1 MLFYEAIVSQMMLIL
16 PTLHNFDFSV
26 EEGKVP
32 VNTFQFCKAPLRS
45 CMQVAVPL
53 SSLGDRG
60 RSSLVGLI
68 SLWCS
73 ESPPDTA
80 CTATEREASQAY
92 AFPCVWAMFFLVHVH
107 DFPLSAA
114 DLNSHAH
121 FSGCYSVGFST
132 CSSAKPLSLCHLS

>member
-1 MLFYEAIVSQMMLIL
+1 MMLIF

-26 EEGKVP
+26 EEGKVL

-60 RSSLVGLI
+60 RSYLVGLI

-73 ESPPDTA
+73 KSPPDTA

-92 AFPCVWAMFFLVHVH
+92 TFPCVWAMFFLIHVH
-107 DFPLSAA
+107 DFPLFAA
-114 DLNSHAH
+114 DRTPMPIFQAVI
-121 FSGCYSVGFST
+121 SVGFST
-132 CSSAKPLSLCHLS
+132 CSSTNPLSLCHLS